1 MEDLGLE
8 GVVCSQLGAAYDECL
23 HDLTRAL
30 DYQRVAV
37 SILGAHG
44 GGGGED
50 EAVALVGV
58 CVCVCVVCVCVCV
71 CVCGVCVRVVCV
83 CVVCVCVL
91 CLCIRGSLVGWW
103 VVCVLCVC
111 VVYMYIY
118 FLIAPI
124 YIYDAYICI

>member
-1 MEDLGLE
+1 VEDLGLE

-50 EAVALVGV
+50 EAVALVGCCV
-58 CVCVCVVCVCVCV
+58 CVCVCCVCVVCVCVLCVCVLCVVYTTFTGVLVCCVCVCVCLCVCVCVVCVCV
-71 CVCGVCVRVVCV
+71 
-83 CVVCVCVL
+83 
-91 CLCIRGSLVGWW
+91 
-103 VVCVLCVC
+103 
-111 VVYMYIY
+111 YA
-118 FLIAPI
+118 LIAPI
-124 YIYDAYICI
+124 YIYKAYMYI